1 MLVFITAEIG
11 VNWDGDFI
19 LIEKMMRD
27 AKNAGSDAVKLQA
40 FNEKIIS
47 EHPQKNRLL
56 KSSVSRNNIEQID
69 SISKKI
75 GIEWYCTPMYPDAI
89 DFLDPFV
96 KRYKIR
102 YNDSLPLHEN
112 RTTSLISKALETEK
126 QIIVSTQKNP
136 KQLELYNNNNVK
148 WLYVVP
154 KYPCSIDE
162 LDFSNFSDFDGFS
175 NHCIHFLAPLSAVI
189 LGAKMIEIHVTS
201 NKTKDFVD
209 NPVSFDTTETEELI
223 TLIRRAEK
231 IYR

>member
-1 MLVFITAEIG
+1 MVFITAEIG

-162 LDFSNFSDFDGFS
+162 LDFSNLSDFDGFS

-201 NKTKDFVD
+201 NKDKDFID
-209 NPVSFDTTETEELI
+209 NPVSFDTNETKKLV
-223 TLIRRAEK
+223 TLIRYAEK
-231 IYR
+231 MQK

>member
-1 MLVFITAEIG
+1 MVFITAEIG

-27 AKNAGSDAVKLQA
+27 AKNAGCDAVKLQA
-40 FNEKIIS
+40 FDEKIVS
-47 EHPQKNRLL
+47 ENPEKNRLL
-56 KSSVSRNNIEQID
+56 KSSISRNNIEQIN

-89 DFLDPFV
+89 DFLDSFV

-162 LDFSNFSDFDGFS
+162 LDFSNLSDFDGFS
-175 NHCIHFLAPLSAVI
+175 NHCIHFLAPLSAAI

-201 NKTKDFVD
+201 NKDKDFID
-209 NPVSFDTTETEELI
+209 NPVSFDTNETKKLV
-223 TLIRRAEK
+223 TLIRYAEK
-231 IYR
+231 MQK

>member
-1 MLVFITAEIG
+1 MVFITAEIG

>member
-1 MLVFITAEIG
+1 MVFITAEIG

-27 AKNAGSDAVKLQA
+27 AKNAGCDAVKLQA
-40 FNEKIIS
+40 FDEKIVS
-47 EHPQKNRLL
+47 ENPEKNRLL
-56 KSSVSRNNIEQID
+56 KSSISRNNIEQIN

-89 DFLDPFV
+89 DFLDSFV

-102 YNDSLPLHEN
+102 YDDSLPLHEN
-112 RTTSLISKALETEK
+112 KTTPLISKALETEK
-126 QIIVSTQKNP
+126 QIIVSTQRSP

-154 KYPCSIDE
+154 KYPCSINE
-162 LDFSNFSDFDGFS
+162 LDFSNLSDFDGFS
-175 NHCIHFLAPLSAVI
+175 NHCIHFLAPLSAVM

-201 NKTKDFVD
+201 NKDKDFID
-209 NPVSFDTTETEELI
+209 NPVSFDTNETKKLV
-223 TLIRRAEK
+223 TLIRYAEK
-231 IYR
+231 MQK

>member
-1 MLVFITAEIG
+1 MVFITAEIG

-154 KYPCSIDE
+154 KYPCSIDD
-162 LDFSNFSDFDGFS
+162 LDFSNLSDFDGFS

>member
-1 MLVFITAEIG
+1 
-11 VNWDGDFI
+11 
-19 LIEKMMRD
+19 MRD
-27 AKNAGSDAVKLQA
+27 AKNAGCDAVKLQA
-40 FNEKIIS
+40 FDEKIVS
-47 EHPQKNRLL
+47 ENPEKNRLL
-56 KSSVSRNNIEQID
+56 KSSISRNNIEQIN

-89 DFLDPFV
+89 DFLDSFV

-102 YNDSLPLHEN
+102 YDDSLPLHEN

-126 QIIVSTQKNP
+126 EIIVSTQKNP

-162 LDFSNFSDFDGFS
+162 LDFSNLSDFDGFS

-201 NKTKDFVD
+201 NKDKDFLD
-209 NPVSFDTTETEELI
+209 NSVSFDAIETKELI
-223 TLIRRAEK
+223 NLIRDVEK
-231 IYR
+231 THK

>member
-1 MLVFITAEIG
+1 MVFITAEIG

-19 LIEKMMRD
+19 LIEKMMID
-27 AKNAGSDAVKLQA
+27 AKNADCDAVKLQA
-40 FNEKIIS
+40 FDEKIVS
-47 EHPQKNRLL
+47 DHPEKNRLL
-56 KSSVSRNNIEQID
+56 KSSVSRNNIEQIN

-89 DFLDPFV
+89 DFLDSFV

-102 YNDSLPLHEN
+102 YDDSLPLHEN
-112 RTTSLISKALETEK
+112 KTTPLISKALETEK

-162 LDFSNFSDFDGFS
+162 LDFSNLSDFDGFS

-201 NKTKDFVD
+201 NKDKDFID
-209 NPVSFDTTETEELI
+209 NPVSLDTNETKKLV
-223 TLIRRAEK
+223 TLIRYAERMQK
-231 IYR
+231 

>member
-1 MLVFITAEIG
+1 
-11 VNWDGDFI
+11 
-19 LIEKMMRD
+19 MMRD
-27 AKNAGSDAVKLQA
+27 AKNAGCDAVKLQA
-40 FNEKIIS
+40 FDEKIVS